1 MPCSR
6 PRRLRRPRETVG
18 TQSDPA
24 SRVRITYISLMT
36 SHPLIGVWNRER
48 LPPSIRLS
56 AVQRC
61 HAPLGG
67 ARHALRRA
75 APPCGPPPGVV
86 PRRAGRDEA
95 AFGPPAPQGRD
106 EARLA
111 PVERPPLLATVTRH
125 RRPATRP
132 RHPDRRLCDVCMP
145 GPVRY
150 RPASFPSW
158 PAHKM
163 RPASAPT
170 SLPLL
175 LSSPAHAFFI
185 LADSVATRRPVAAL
199 GA

>member
-1 MPCSR
+1 MSSNDGLE
-6 PRRLRRPRETVG
+6 RRFAITVDLRLVPTTKVKPDTGSPFHGIELAT
-18 TQSDPA
+18 
-24 SRVRITYISLMT
+24 
-36 SHPLIGVWNRER
+36 
-48 LPPSIRLS
+48 
-56 AVQRC
+56 
-61 HAPLGG
+61 
-67 ARHALRRA
+67 A
-75 APPCGPPPGVV
+75 APMPLAWVLTEGVKTY
-86 PRRAGRDEA
+86 RLIKD
-95 AFGPPAPQGRD
+95 RD

-111 PVERPPLLATVTRH
+111 PGERPPLLATVTRH

-175 LSSPAHAFFI
+175 LSLHPHTPFSSWPTPWP
-185 LADSVATRRPVAAL
+185 LAVRLRPWGRDDDAPQAV
-199 GA
+199 GGVGV

>member
-1 MPCSR
+1 RPFVEVGGDVERGCWPCCSMPRLFSSESIPELSLIIPRSR
-6 PRRLRRPRETVG
+6 QTRSLPCAQNETPVILARRLRGLRPFV
-18 TQSDPA
+18 S
-24 SRVRITYISLMT
+24 
-36 SHPLIGVWNRER
+36 
-48 LPPSIRLS
+48 SIRTS

-125 RRPATRP
+125 R
-132 RHPDRRLCDVCMP
+132 
-145 GPVRY
+145 
-150 RPASFPSW
+150 
-158 PAHKM
+158 
-163 RPASAPT
+163 
-170 SLPLL
+170 
-175 LSSPAHAFFI
+175 
-185 LADSVATRRPVAAL
+185 
-199 GA
+199 